1 MGLRRPWMRGRPRR
15 GGPRGSGG
23 IVTSTLLLL
32 CARDSA
38 TCLARSLTG
47 PALATEKIRDLQG
60 KFIAGRSQVR
70 IQGSG
75 VPHRAGPVVEKL
87 RSATWLRG
95 GSSHSLA
102 LAPLGLHDSTAALP
116 STCCLKEIRE
126 AYCPSRPRSGRPCA
140 LAASAALLLRGGCRL
155 VTFGISAWHRFR
167 FLAGFGFLRHSSI
180 YFVSLAPKFRT
191 GHLESQDYAR
201 LPTCPQTGR
210 AAGCCRRSVQRVATR
225 AATLDHFPRGPALKL
240 RAHPG
245 FPRRLV
251 GTG

>member
-1 MGLRRPWMRGRPRR
+1 MGLRRPWTRGRPRR

-23 IVTSTLLLL
+23 IVTSTLLLP

-38 TCLARSLTG
+38 TRLARSLTG
-47 PALATEKIRDLQG
+47 PALATEKLRICREVHRG
-60 KFIAGRSQVR
+60 AVARIR

-140 LAASAALLLRGGCRL
+140 RAASAALLLRRGCRL

-167 FLAGFGFLRHSSI
+167 LLAGFWVPSAL
-180 YFVSLAPKFRT
+180 LDL
-191 GHLESQDYAR
+191 HLESQDYAR

-225 AATLDHFPRGPALKL
+225 AATLTTFLAGLP
-240 RAHPG
+240 
-245 FPRRLV
+245 
-251 GTG
+251 